1 MKMKTTKPTA
11 SEHLL
16 LLTSQDTA
24 AVADSLAA
32 TIKTELNDARSSSC
46 SYGYGG
52 YIDPSDP
59 SMITADER
67 TKVVDWCYSLV
78 DHCRCSRETVA
89 SAMELVDRFLS
100 TSKFSNSTD
109 ASRVSDE
116 ALRDQ
121 CKFQLLAVTA
131 LYISIKVY
139 EEVSIS
145 SDLFSKMCRNIY
157 TAEEIEDMEHT
168 LLIGLS
174 WRCQATTAHQV
185 GLYILSLLLPYVSEI
200 PEVTWGFLMDEVKDL
215 TELAVRD
222 YYFSNVRASTIALAA
237 LLNVVHNTT
246 DRFERL
252 LSPFLRVIVES
263 FDFDHPIQIAAARR
277 RLQQLTDDSTPDYLD
292 DDDVMDECSFDISGK
307 TSRVSNMPSQKKMR
321 KTNFEGNEHEASPS
335 CPLSLHQHHDFSCDA
350 SRLTQD
356 LFFIDQSFLSTS

>member
-1 MKMKTTKPTA
+1 MKMKTMKPTA
-11 SEHLL
+11 SEYLL
-16 LLTSQDTA
+16 LLTSQDTT

-32 TIKTELNDARSSSC
+32 TIKAELNDARSSSC

-59 SMITADER
+59 RMITADER
-67 TKVVDWCYSLV
+67 TKVVDWCYAVV

-121 CKFQLLAVTA
+121 SKFQLLAVTA
-131 LYISIKVY
+131 LYTSIKVN
-139 EEVSIS
+139 EEESIS
-145 SDLFSKMCRNIY
+145 SDLFSKMCCNIY
-157 TAEEIEDMEHT
+157 TAEEIEDMERM
-168 LLIGLS
+168 LLSGLS

-185 GLYILSLLLPYVSEI
+185 GLYILSLLLPHVSEI
-200 PEVTWGFLMDEVKDL
+200 PEVTWVFLMDEVKDL

-237 LLNVVHNTT
+237 LLNVIGVTT

-252 LSPFLRVIVES
+252 LNPFVRVIMES

-277 RLQQLTDDSTPDYLD
+277 RLQQLTDDPTTDNLDD

-307 TSRVSNMPSQKKMR
+307 TSRVSNNMPSQKKMR
-321 KTNFEGNEHEASPS
+321 ETNFEGNDHEASPICS
-335 CPLSLHQHHDFSCDA
+335 LTLHQH
-350 SRLTQD
+350 
-356 LFFIDQSFLSTS
+356 